1 MWKNQPECHACPQ
14 IRSAAWLA
22 IDPMAFWS
30 TRLMDELEPGD
41 RRILAALQRDGRLS
55 NQALADEVG
64 MSTSACWRRV
74 RQLEQQGIIT
84 RYAALL
90 DVDKAGFQ
98 FAALVMVTL
107 SRHDASEVTRFISAV
122 RDRPEVLD
130 CYAVTGE
137 ADYHLRVVCRD
148 KAAYNRFL
156 DEFMFRLPG
165 LAHVRTQLI
174 LSQLKSSGPLPV

>member
-1 MWKNQPECHACPQ
+1 MAELQ
-14 IRSAAWLA
+14 A
-22 IDPMAFWS
+22 I
-30 TRLMDELEPGD
+30 D

-55 NQALADEVG
+55 NQALADAVG

-74 RQLEQQGIIT
+74 RWLEDQGIIT

-90 DVDKAGFQ
+90 DVDKAGMGFS
-98 FAALVMVTL
+98 ALVLVTL
-107 SRHDASEVTRFISAV
+107 SRHDAAEVAGFIAAV
-122 RDRPEVLD
+122 RDRPEILD
-130 CYAVTGE
+130 CYSVTGE

-148 KAAYNRFL
+148 KASYNRFL

-174 LSQLKSSGPLPV
+174 LADVKSHGAVPV

>member
-1 MWKNQPECHACPQ
+1 M
-14 IRSAAWLA
+14 I
-22 IDPMAFWS
+22 
-30 TRLMDELEPGD
+30 ELEPAD

-55 NQALADEVG
+55 NQALADAVG

-74 RQLEQQGIIT
+74 RWLEAQGIIT
-84 RYAALL
+84 RYAALI
-90 DVDKAGFQ
+90 DIEKAGLAFS
-98 FAALVMVTL
+98 ALVLVSL
-107 SRHDASEVTRFISAV
+107 SRHDASQVAGFIAAV
-122 RDRPEVLD
+122 RERPEVLD
-130 CYAVTGE
+130 CYSVTGE

-174 LSQLKSSGPLPV
+174 LAEVKSQGAVPI

>member
-1 MWKNQPECHACPQ
+1 MT
-14 IRSAAWLA
+14 
-22 IDPMAFWS
+22 D
-30 TRLMDELEPGD
+30 LEAGD
-41 RRILAALQRDGRLS
+41 RRILAALQQDGRLS
-55 NQALADEVG
+55 NQALADAVG

-74 RQLEQQGIIT
+74 RALEAAGIIT
-84 RYAALL
+84 RYAAVL
-90 DVDKAGFQ
+90 DVDKAGFH

-107 SRHDASEVTRFISAV
+107 SRHDASQVARFIAAV

-130 CYAVTGE
+130 CYSVTGE

-156 DEFMFRLPG
+156 EDFMFRLPG

-174 LSQLKSSGPLPV
+174 LAQVKSNGPLPI

>member
-1 MWKNQPECHACPQ
+1 M
-14 IRSAAWLA
+14 S
-22 IDPMAFWS
+22 
-30 TRLMDELEPGD
+30 ELEPND

-74 RQLEQQGIIT
+74 RWLEAQGVIT
-84 RYAALL
+84 RYAAVL
-90 DVDKAGFQ
+90 DVEKAGLGFS
-98 FAALVMVTL
+98 ALVMVSL
-107 SRHDASEVTRFISAV
+107 SRHDASQVAGFIAAV

-130 CYAVTGE
+130 CYSVTGE

-148 KAAYNRFL
+148 KGSYNRFL

-174 LSQLKSSGPLPV
+174 LSEVKSQGAVPV